1 MISWKRMLIT
11 LYYQKSGIENGVDII
26 CIFFL
31 FIIIIIIIIIIT
43 IESLYI
49 ARSMNKDLQ
58 LVALRKRHL

>member
-1 MISWKRMLIT
+1 MH
-11 LYYQKSGIENGVDII
+11 
-26 CIFFL
+26 
-31 FIIIIIIIIIIT
+31 IIIIIIIIIINIIII

>member
-1 MISWKRMLIT
+1 MLIT

-31 FIIIIIIIIIIT
+31 FIIIIIIIIIIIVIIIT